1 MYNGNGFK
9 MVACDFYCEHGW
21 PPNTNFGTRKW
32 WTRKYVTPLW
42 NMICFLCPLQSLPSF
57 EEKERDPMQHSY
69 SWNAT
74 PSITHQRTWHH
85 IPFENL
91 FLEWLNTT
99 KGECAFES
107 TAFIL
112 EEEAF
117 ADVRSIL
124 AHFCFLIVCYFW
136 SWCLRRVDIS
146 VCLCVRCT
154 SLSVCLW
161 LALRDGVLSCT
172 SCWCWWLSG
181 YSSLSLCLFLGL
193 VVLGALVQLDAGW
206 KGVFTAEAKWES
218 RPPPGQPPQPLIQHT
233 TTLRLIF
240 KPIQIFVFVFVF
252 QIHQCLTQIFEKQPS
267 AQISKSKYWQKYFWK
282 K

>member
-124 AHFCFLIVCYFW
+124 AHFCFLIVCYLLFLKLVFA
-136 SWCLRRVDIS
+136 SCGHFR
-146 VCLCVRCT
+146 
-154 SLSVCLW
+154 LSVCKVYLFSLCVFDLLLEMVSCRAPVVGVDGCRVIHLW
-161 LALRDGVLSCT
+161 VCVCFLVLSC
-172 SCWCWWLSG
+172 W
-181 YSSLSLCLFLGL
+181 
-193 VVLGALVQLDAGW
+193 V
-206 KGVFTAEAKWES
+206 
-218 RPPPGQPPQPLIQHT
+218 H
-233 TTLRLIF
+233 
-240 KPIQIFVFVFVF
+240 
-252 QIHQCLTQIFEKQPS
+252 
-267 AQISKSKYWQKYFWK
+267 
-282 K
+282 